1 MATIQTVNNGDSGFV
16 ARTKINQNDTNL
28 NGDIIRIDEDIY
40 TQELT
45 DNLSAL
51 QTKNITLINRNVSKS
66 IFYVKLLAT
75 DGVNEEQTIAEID
88 HKFADAN
95 GSFCV
100 TDLSSNASFEILNIS
115 PVTSL
120 TGELL
125 TLNVQNLT
133 NNNLTLTI
141 SI

>member
-1 MATIQTVNNGDSGFV
+1 MATIQTFV
-16 ARTKINQNDTNL
+16 AGESGLSVRQKILGNDNNL
-28 NGDIIRIDEDIY
+28 NGDIIRIDADIY

-51 QTKNITLINRNVSKS
+51 QTKNITLINRNANKS
-66 IFYVKLLAT
+66 IFYVKILAT
-75 DGVNEEQTIAEID
+75 DGVNKEQTIAEID
-88 HKFADAN
+88 HKYVVAN

-100 TDLSSNASFEILNIS
+100 TDLSSNASFELLKIS
-115 PVTSL
+115 SVTSL

-125 TLNVQNLT
+125 TLNIQNLT
-133 NNNLTLTI
+133 NNNLTLNI